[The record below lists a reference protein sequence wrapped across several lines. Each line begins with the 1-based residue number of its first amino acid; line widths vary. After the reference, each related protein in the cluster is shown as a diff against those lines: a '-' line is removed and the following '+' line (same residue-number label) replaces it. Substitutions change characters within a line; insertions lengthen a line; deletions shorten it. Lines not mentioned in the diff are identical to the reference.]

1 MPVMVLVTYDVETTD
16 DEGKRRLHRVAKACE
31 RVGQRVQKSVFE
43 CLVDPSQMA
52 ELRHKLSRIIDP
64 NRDSLRFYSLGDN
77 WHRRVEHIG
86 AKPSLDPEGV
96 LIL

>member
-1 MPVMVLVTYDVETTD
+1 MMVLVTYDVDTTD
-16 DEGKRRLHRVAKACE
+16 DDGKRRLHRAAKACE

-52 ELRHKLSRIIDP
+52 ELKHTLSRIIDP
-64 NRDSLRFYSLGDN
+64 DRDSLRLYFLGDN
-77 WHRRVEHIG
+77 WHRRIEHIG

-96 LIL
+96 LIT